1 MKIETTDADFEAAF
15 TRRFM
20 GGAEAWQSVKDE
32 ARKIAAE
39 RLSQANRARQKEIC
53 ALLPLR
59 SGPEWMALQ
68 QEFDAL
74 VAEHSELL
82 RIAFPGQFQE
92 GAK

>member
-1 MKIETTDADFEAAF
+1 
-15 TRRFM
+15 
-20 GGAEAWQSVKDE
+20 
-32 ARKIAAE
+32 
-39 RLSQANRARQKEIC
+39 
-53 ALLPLR
+53 
-59 SGPEWMALQ
+59 MALQ